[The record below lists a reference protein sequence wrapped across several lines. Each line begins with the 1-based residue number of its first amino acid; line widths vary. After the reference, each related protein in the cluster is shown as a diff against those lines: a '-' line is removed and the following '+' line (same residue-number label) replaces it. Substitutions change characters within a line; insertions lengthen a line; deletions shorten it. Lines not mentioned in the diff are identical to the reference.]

1 MREQEIIDYLGKQAV
16 EIEARERQK
25 RLGILDNKDRA
36 KEYDD
41 QFKDYLD
48 RMYSAQNK
56 KESK

>member
-1 MREQEIIDYLGKQAV
+1 MKEQEIIDYLGRQAV
-16 EIEARERQK
+16 EIEACERQK
-25 RLGILDNKDRA
+25 RLGILDNKDRV

-48 RMYSAQNK
+48 RLYSAQNN